1 MASNG
6 FVGFVTGALAGLT
19 MGILIAPEKGEKTR
33 KRIKRVTSL
42 CRKDMDENINEQVD
56 DLKDSINTF
65 VDEMK
70 IRFANLEMDLKEKE
84 EEARKKAAREVEK
97 GAQKVEDKAK
107 EARE

>member
-6 FVGFVTGALAGLT
+6 FVGFVTGALAGIT
-19 MGILIAPEKGEKTR
+19 AGILIAPDKGEKTR
-33 KRIKRVTSL
+33 KRIKRVSTL
-42 CRKDMDENINEQVD
+42 CKKDIDENINEQVD

-70 IRFANLEMDLKEKE
+70 IRFANLEMDMKQKE
-84 EEARKKAAREVEK
+84 EEAQKKAAQEVEK
-97 GAQKVEDKAK
+97 GAQKVENKAK

>member
-6 FVGFVTGALAGLT
+6 FVGFVTGALAGIT
-19 MGILIAPEKGEKTR
+19 AGILIAPDKGEKTR
-33 KRIKRVTSL
+33 KRIKRVSTL
-42 CRKDMDENINEQVD
+42 CKKDIDKNINEQVD

-70 IRFANLEMDLKEKE
+70 FRFANLEMDIKQKE
-84 EEARKKAAREVEK
+84 EEAQKKAAQKVEK
-97 GAQKVEDKAK
+97 GAQEVENKAK